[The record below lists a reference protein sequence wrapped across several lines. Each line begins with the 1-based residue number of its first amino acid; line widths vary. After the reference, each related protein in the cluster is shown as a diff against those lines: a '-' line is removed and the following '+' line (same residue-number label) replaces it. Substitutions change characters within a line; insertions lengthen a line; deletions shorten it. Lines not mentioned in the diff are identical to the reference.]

1 MPKMLKN
8 VISGTVGNLTDG
20 YDDTLANKSFRLE
33 LLIIYFLCK
42 FATPY

>member
-20 YDDTLANKSFRLE
+20 YDDSFAYL
-33 LLIIYFLCK
+33 YHSGK
-42 FATPY
+42 